1 MRLWLT
7 MQLFVRAQTLHTF
20 EVSRLETVAHIKAH
34 IKTLEGLSCD
44 DQVVLLCGVPLQDDD
59 VIGQSAVEFSTLE
72 VTTDCWEAKSMAPW
86 PEWGR
91 SGDRP
96 PKWTSRRRRKRRLA

>member
-1 MRLWLT
+1 

-34 IKTLEGLSCD
+34 IEALEGPSCD

-59 VIGQSAVEFSTLE
+59 VIGQSALEFSTLE
-72 VTTDCWEAKSMAPW
+72 VTTDCCEERTWYSAPI
-86 PEWGR
+86 
-91 SGDRP
+91 
-96 PKWTSRRRRKRRLA
+96 